1 MRGNMTFEKVLPK
14 DANHPYT
21 IVSNDA
27 SCFMRDCRLSGNE
40 RTILF
45 AMFSANSETW
55 DFSVSG
61 LQKICSLGRTAI
73 YTALKRLQ
81 QHGYLFIEKRRNA
94 KGKFAASMYHFYEVA
109 CSVTGEEEKNSSA
122 ENNVPTSFYPCTDF
136 TDTDL
141 TQTELETQITTNK
154 TIKKSPSI
162 KSQSVSLEETTD
174 GLKTNLQEEDYSIGN
189 NEQFT
194 HLENLMKNQSNYD
207 AMKQELKDF
216 IPNAIKYLKEAV
228 ISGSI
233 ELSEVID
240 KLEEIISKEG
250 SLFAFLKKISYKC
263 KKALKKL
270 KRPSAK
276 DNFLIST
283 IRNQL
288 QEYKP
293 KMKEIQNQSEQVPKK
308 QILEHQSRLMPSQFE
323 PTKKEHSHLLS
334 FKDMLSQ
341 IGNPLLKD
349 RGWYGDEAF
358 ENEEAFKESYG
369 EFDIDEWEIRQCSIP
384 DSFKDRPRDMENA
397 LKFLTGW
404 SSLPSDDFLET
415 EYKEFVGNT
424 IHFLAKAIHTSDSL
438 SAQNMISRL
447 NYINMDMHERD
458 ETLHQFMK
466 YFYKHFQE
474 KVHQYPVQSNQ
485 EKYITTMLVNYLMH
499 DYQARDMIGIAK
511 ATAHIGS
518 FKKK

>member
-45 AMFSANSETW
+45 AMFSTNSETW

-73 YTALKRLQ
+73 YTALKKLQ

-109 CSVTGEEEKNSSA
+109 RSMTGEEEKNSSA

-136 TDTDL
+136 TDADL
-141 TQTELETQITTNK
+141 TQAELKTQITTNQ
-154 TIKKSPSI
+154 TIKKTLNI

-174 GLKTNLQEEDYSIGN
+174 GLQTETEELNYSLEN
-189 NEQFT
+189 DEQFT
-194 HLENLMKNQSNYD
+194 HLENLMKNYSDYD
-207 AMKQELKDF
+207 SMKQELKDF
-216 IPNAIKYLKEAV
+216 VPNAIRYLKEAV

-233 ELSEVID
+233 ELSDVIG

-250 SLFAFLKKISYKC
+250 SLFAFLKKLSYKC

-270 KRPSAK
+270 LRPSAK
-276 DNFLIST
+276 DNFLTST

-293 KMKEIQNQSEQVPKK
+293 KTQEIQNQPEQAPEKR
-308 QILEHQSRLMPSQFE
+308 IPEHQGNPMPSQPE
-323 PTKKEHSHLLS
+323 PTKKECPHPLS

-358 ENEEAFKESYG
+358 ESEEVFIEFYG
-369 EFDIDEWEIRQCSIP
+369 DFSIDDWAIRQCSIP
-384 DSFKDRPRDMENA
+384 DSFKDRPRDMENT

-424 IHFLAKAIHTSDSL
+424 IHFLAMAIHTSDSL

-447 NYINMDMHERD
+447 NYINMDIHDRD

-466 YFYKHFQE
+466 CFYKHFQE

-485 EKYITTMLVNYLMH
+485 EKYITIMLTNYLMH

-511 ATAHIGS
+511 TAAHIAS
-518 FKKK
+518 LKK